1 MSQPWFTQ
9 LPNGIKNSHREGQ
22 KTHEEMLNITNYYGN
37 TIKTAMS
44 YHLTPIR
51 IAIIKKKNLQTI
63 NAGEGVEK
71 RELSCILGGTV
82 NCYSHYGG
90 QYGDSLKC

>member
-51 IAIIKKKNLQTI
+51 IAINNLTVLI
-63 NAGEGVEK
+63 SGFYNTDTF
-71 RELSCILGGTV
+71 ILKSGHFTE
-82 NCYSHYGG
+82 S
-90 QYGDSLKC
+90 

>member
-71 RELSCILGGTV
+71 RELSYIVGENV
-82 NCYSHYGG
+82 RWYSHYGE
-90 QYGDSLKC
+90 QSRDFLKN